1 MVKGMVSCII
11 PTYKRSDTLIR
22 AVKSVINQSY
32 KNLEII
38 IVDDNEPNDEYSLIV
53 QERLKAISD
62 ERIRYIQQKKHING
76 AAARNV
82 GINAARGE
90 FIAFLDDDDEWLPS
104 KIEKQI
110 NKLMSN
116 QEYNGITCLYTICT
130 NGKEVRKCAPYTGED
145 LHRKV
150 LQRSVSVC
158 TPTVIF
164 RKKCLDE
171 SGYFDE
177 TMLRHQD
184 LQLLLDFLCKNRML
198 VLPEYLV
205 LIHTDVGVSR
215 PSADKLIEI
224 KQHFF
229 EKMQRHFESYDKKT
243 QKRIYAAHYFEIVLL
258 AMREKKIKLIIKG
271 LLKIGFN
278 PLAYYDL
285 LVRIKRRR

>member
-130 NGKEVRKCAPYTGED
+130 NGKVGSFMITRLNINGTN
-145 LHRKV
+145 
-150 LQRSVSVC
+150 SV
-158 TPTVIF
+158 
-164 RKKCLDE
+164 
-171 SGYFDE
+171 
-177 TMLRHQD
+177 
-184 LQLLLDFLCKNRML
+184 
-198 VLPEYLV
+198 
-205 LIHTDVGVSR
+205 
-215 PSADKLIEI
+215 
-224 KQHFF
+224 
-229 EKMQRHFESYDKKT
+229 
-243 QKRIYAAHYFEIVLL
+243 IY
-258 AMREKKIKLIIKG
+258 
-271 LLKIGFN
+271 
-278 PLAYYDL
+278 
-285 LVRIKRRR
+285 